1 MHFEKTSRTLL
12 PLVAGWS
19 LLFTPVA
26 FSAEDIKQE
35 SDVPEQSE
43 TLEQDD
49 TLEQDEFA
57 DSDNL
62 DTISVT
68 ATRVERA
75 TKNVAAPITVID
87 EKRIEG
93 AKMFN
98 IKDAIQGTPG
108 VTMESKNG
116 GYDARL
122 IIRGAGQKA
131 NYGVREIAVI
141 RDGVPMTDPDSFSRF
156 DFIDT
161 QDIERIEIMKGPGSI
176 YGGGSAGGTLQ
187 IISKSVFDEQIN
199 RLRLG
204 LGNYDS
210 QNLHFRYGGQI
221 NENNYYSITG
231 SHRKTD
237 NDWRHW
243 NEFQSDQLS
252 FKHGLILDDGST
264 LETELSYTKADIQLP
279 GSMDGDQFE
288 EFKKTGEQKDNGNA
302 FKHSGRYSTIWFFN
316 SRLEKQLNDNL
327 LFKPRIYFNH
337 WDHYHPV
344 TGAINDNPGTNVFGT
359 DLEFVYSHE
368 LFGPSEL
375 VTGVTARI
383 DDTNGSKKYE
393 YADTDV
399 IPFGPQA
406 GRILRTLSDRPGDLL
421 STEDTTNTLMGV
433 YVQET
438 IHPTDRFSM
447 DLSMRFDSSKFD
459 IHTVEDGKY
468 DYASGKYIA
477 GAGEFDTNKTFSLF
491 SGRLGATYALTEQIN
506 LFGLIAQSDQVP
518 SDSEIKKSPE
528 IDASTTSN
536 FEVGLKGRAEN
547 WAFDFSVYHMKVSDE
562 IVPYTIAD
570 ETFFSNAGKTT
581 KNGLEFAGR
590 VRLPYYFWLGFNYGY
605 MDYKYDEYTDGVNDY
620 AGNYMSY
627 IPKNQYSI
635 SLDYAHPSGFRG
647 RLQADTYGDY
657 WMDSANTMKYEG
669 YDFLTSLM
677 LAYDRGPHSLALN
690 VGNLFDEKYA
700 VEAKRVNTGTPYEKE
715 YYSAGERRNA
725 MLTYT
730 YAF

>member
-1 MHFEKTSRTLL
+1 MRKAIIIGAVVGVMAQGSI
-12 PLVAGWS
+12 
-19 LLFTPVA
+19 
-26 FSAEDIKQE
+26 AEEAQ
-35 SDVPEQSE
+35 P
-43 TLEQDD
+43 
-49 TLEQDEFA
+49 EQDEFT
-57 DSDNL
+57 DSDDL

-75 TKNVAAPITVID
+75 TKDVAAPITVVD
-87 EKRIEG
+87 EKRIES

-221 NENNYYSITG
+221 NENNFYSITG

-243 NEFQSDQLS
+243 NEFESNQLS

-264 LETELSYTKADIQLP
+264 LETELSYTEADIQLA
-279 GSMDGDQFE
+279 GSMDADQFE
-288 EFKKTGEQKDNGNA
+288 EFKKSGEQKDNGTA

-316 SRLEKQLNDNL
+316 SRLEKQINDNL

-337 WDHYHPV
+337 WDHFHPV

-359 DLEFVYSHE
+359 DLEFVYNHE

-375 VTGVTARI
+375 VAGVTARV
-383 DDTNGSKKYE
+383 DDTDGAKKYE
-393 YADTDV
+393 YLDTV
-399 IPFGPQA
+399 AIPFGRSA

-433 YVQET
+433 YAQET
-438 IHPTDRFSM
+438 IHPIERLTM
-447 DLSMRFDSSKFD
+447 DLSIRFDQSEFD
-459 IHTVEDGKY
+459 IHTEEDGKY
-468 DYASGKYIA
+468 DYASGQYVA
-477 GAGEFDTNKTFSLF
+477 GAGEFDTDKTFNLF
-491 SGRLGATYALTEQIN
+491 SGRLGATYAVTDQIN

-518 SDSEIKKSPE
+518 SDSEIKKNTE
-528 IDASTTSN
+528 LDASTTRN
-536 FEVGLKGRAEN
+536 YEVGLKGRAEN
-547 WAFDFSVYHMKVSDE
+547 WSFDLSLYHMKVSDE
-562 IVPYTIAD
+562 IVSYIEND
-570 ETFFSNAGKTT
+570 ETLFANAGKTT

-590 VRLPYYFWLGFNYGY
+590 VRLPYYFWLGFNYSH
-605 MDYKYDEYTDGVNDY
+605 MDYKYDDYTDGRNDY
-620 AGNYMSY
+620 SGNYMPY
-627 IPKNQYSI
+627 MPRNQYSV
-635 SLDYAHPSGFRG
+635 SLDYAHPNGFRG
-647 RLQADTYGDY
+647 RLQADTYGSY
-657 WMDSANTMKYEG
+657 YMDSINSGKYEG
-669 YDFLTSLM
+669 YEFLTSLM

-700 VEAKRVNTGTPYEKE
+700 VEAKRSNAGTPYEKD

-730 YAF
+730 YSF